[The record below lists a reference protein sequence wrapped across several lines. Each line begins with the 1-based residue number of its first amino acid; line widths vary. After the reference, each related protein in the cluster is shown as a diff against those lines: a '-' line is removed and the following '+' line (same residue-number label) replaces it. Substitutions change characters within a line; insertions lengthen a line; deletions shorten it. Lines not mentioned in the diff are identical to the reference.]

1 MPVAAPHLDDP
12 VSESRP
18 AGRDY
23 LLFMA
28 RVASLLSLALMV
40 GGIFS
45 VGSLVAPT
53 VFKYLPTAQAGDL
66 MGQVFKR
73 MDAVLVTSALL
84 LLVAELVAY
93 WREGRHRAANDA
105 GHHRVV
111 QLKGFLLAALLVS
124 LSYGVFVL
132 HPQLRD
138 LKVQAKAQAQGHRHP
153 TVAAVAPTTLAAT
166 AGPSLPHQAGPPV
179 SPLVSGPD
187 ADPASEVSEVSE
199 AFDAMH
205 HRAELLY
212 KLDWFLAVGL
222 VLLMAL

>member
-1 MPVAAPHLDDP
+1 MAAPHLDDP

-53 VFKYLPTAQAGDL
+53 VFKYLSTAQAGDL

-138 LKVQAKAQAQGHRHP
+138 LKAQAQAQGHRHP

-187 ADPASEVSEVSE
+187 ADPASEVSE